1 MVMFRVDRTEDVL
14 RHPGLAASEDLAG
27 LRAAYAAY
35 RERQARLLVSML
47 PREAVRPLYRAA
59 HAAHTRALPD
69 ADRDFAIGELT
80 EGDVPRDG
88 DPLDLLVRHC
98 ATFLPL
104 PPFEVWYADLMR
116 HPEAHLAEWAEGLDG
131 PPRDAPVTLA
141 TRAFDARGRSWQAR
155 LRGFHELGAWR
166 GFIAFELAEWHERAA
181 PTVPEAATGH
191 RTAAIFREDDPEAL
205 RTRFLDFGPAALSA
219 FLRSCLP

>member
-1 MVMFRVDRTEDVL
+1 MVMFRVDRTRDRPL
-14 RHPGLAASEDLAG
+14 HPGHAGGEDLAG

-35 RERQARLLVSML
+35 VERQARLLVSML

-59 HAAHTRALPD
+59 HAAHSLAD
-69 ADRDFAIGELT
+69 AGTDSATNGLAGPGAPIDS
-80 EGDVPRDG
+80 

-98 ATFLPL
+98 ARILPL
-104 PPFEVWYADLMR
+104 PPFEVWYADLRR
-116 HPEAHLAEWAEGLDG
+116 HPGAHLAEWAEGVSG

-141 TRAFDARGRSWQAR
+141 TRGFDARGRSWRAR
-155 LRGFHELGAWR
+155 LRGFHERGAWR
-166 GFIAFELAEWHERAA
+166 GFIAFELAEWHERTD
-181 PTVPEAATGH
+181 PTVPLAAAGH

-205 RTRFLDFGPAALSA
+205 RTRFLDFDPAALSA